1 MDQVQRGRKIKML
14 WALILIGIAYGC
26 LLYYQRKI
34 TGTDFADGIIGV
46 LLGLYI
52 CSHPAANLVD
62 MLFYSRGGRRQFPSK
77 WSALLWL
84 ALNMMVLLTGCLSIF
99 IGTTRIVGRAE

>member
-1 MDQVQRGRKIKML
+1 MDQVRRGRKIKTL
-14 WALILIGIAYGC
+14 WALILIGIAYGS

-62 MLFYSRGGRRQFPSK
+62 MLFYSRDLRRPFSSK
-77 WSALLWL
+77 WAALSWL
-84 ALNMMVLLTGCLSIF
+84 ALNMIVLLTGCLCIF